1 MLWQRIVTALLMAAA
16 FALVLLVL
24 PRPLALAAFA
34 LLVLAGAWEWAAF
47 AGLKAATA
55 RLAYLALVGAAAA
68 GLWFLA
74 STGVEALTWI
84 LWLVLAWWMVA
95 FLWLALAPARGHPV
109 LAGLAG
115 VLALAPLWLGLARL
129 YESADRGYELVIFV
143 LLLTAAADVGAY
155 FAGRRF
161 GRRKLAPRVSP
172 NKTWEGFLGG
182 LVAAGIVAVAGD
194 AWFGLPPAAFLP
206 LCVATV
212 LASVVGDL
220 TESLFKRQA
229 GLKDSGHLLPGHG
242 GVLDRID
249 SLCAAVPVFTLGM
262 TWLGVV
268 A

>member
-1 MLWQRIVTALLMAAA
+1 MLWQRIVTAAILAAI
-16 FALVLLVL
+16 LGIVLLVL
-24 PRPLALAAFA
+24 PPALALAALA

-47 AGLKAATA
+47 AGLAAAPA
-55 RLAYLALVGAAAA
+55 RLPYVALVAAAMA
-68 GLWFLA
+68 GLWILA
-74 STGVEALTWI
+74 ADAAALTLI
-84 LWLVLAWWMVA
+84 LWGVLGWWVVA
-95 FLWLALAPARGHPV
+95 FLWIALAPSRGHPA

-115 VLALAPLWLGLARL
+115 VLALAPLWLGLAQL
-129 YESADRGYELVIFV
+129 YESSDRGYQLVVFV

-172 NKTWEGFLGG
+172 NKTWEGLLGG
-182 LVAAGIVAVAGD
+182 LSCAALIALAGG
-194 AWFGLPPAAFLP
+194 AWFGLPLIAFLP
-206 LCVATV
+206 LCFASA

-229 GLKDSGHLLPGHG
+229 GLKDSGRLLPGHG

-249 SLCAAVPVFTLGM
+249 SLSAAVPVFTLGM